1 MLTNDLKYV
10 KLFFSNNSLARLCL
24 QLSGGYFMSDI
35 IICRQLKE
43 YYPEATQYLIHHI
56 ISIGG
61 ISLALRDNGTSQDIK
76 PV

>member
-1 MLTNDLKYV
+1 M
-10 KLFFSNNSLARLCL
+10 FSTNSLARLCL

-35 IICRQLKE
+35 IICQQLKE